1 MAVSEG
7 KGLAV
12 NGDGDIPGPQVLD
25 VLAVSLGGVVKL
37 LEVVGLPIGGD
48 IEGGQSLL
56 AANKEDTLDD
66 AGVVGTEDSLGT
78 EEELAGSLQTGVEAT
93 DQVVGHEGELELL
106 VVLVVNLPE
115 RVLLGLV
122 VLPEPGK
129 GNGTGV
135 LVGVLA
141 LPLIEDEG
149 GLAKGLKGV
158 LGLGGGGGLLGSG
171 GRGSGGLGLLLLLG
185 GSVLDDLLGEDGG
198 GDNGLEGGLVDD
210 GVVPASD
217 GGVLRAELLVQDGG
231 KCTGQKGG
239 SEDISQGDALANQV
253 GVGSE
258 VLLEDGRDLHGSLGG
273 LIDGLL
279 VVAVEAEERAV
290 PSRKLRDE
298 IAVGK
303 GHPADNGSIVLLGL
317 AEESGLLVLG
327 GDYNQNKLV
336 EVFLSSF
343 MWIHRLNHAIR
354 EGDGT
359 MCSRKGGGRGWR
371 A

>member
-12 NGDGDIPGPQVLD
+12 NGDGDVPGPQVLD
-25 VLAVSLGGVVKL
+25 VLAVSLGGVVEL
-37 LEVVGLPIGGD
+37 LEVVGLPVGGD
-48 IEGGQSLL
+48 IEGRQILL
-56 AANKEDTLDD
+56 ATDKEDTLDD

-78 EEELAGSLQTGVEAT
+78 EEVLAGSLQTGVEAT

-115 RVLLGLV
+115 GVLFGLV
-122 VLPEPGK
+122 VLPEPGE

-149 GLAKGLKGV
+149 GLAKGLEGV
-158 LGLGGGGGLLGSG
+158 LGLGGGGGLLSRGSGSG
-171 GRGSGGLGLLLLLG
+171 GSSGLGLLLLLG

-210 GVVPASD
+210 GVVPAGD
-217 GGVLRAELLVQDGG
+217 GGVLRAELLVENGG
-231 KCTGQKGG
+231 KGTGQEGG
-239 SEDISQGDALANQV
+239 SEEISQGDALANQV

-258 VLLEDGRDLHGSLGG
+258 VLLEDGTGLQGNLGG

-290 PSRKLRDE
+290 PSSKLQDE
-298 IAVGK
+298 LAVGK

-336 EVFLSSF
+336 EVFWGSF
-343 MWIHRLNHAIR
+343 MWIHKLNHAIR
-354 EGDGT
+354 GGDGT
-359 MCSRKGGGRGWR
+359 M
-371 A
+371 